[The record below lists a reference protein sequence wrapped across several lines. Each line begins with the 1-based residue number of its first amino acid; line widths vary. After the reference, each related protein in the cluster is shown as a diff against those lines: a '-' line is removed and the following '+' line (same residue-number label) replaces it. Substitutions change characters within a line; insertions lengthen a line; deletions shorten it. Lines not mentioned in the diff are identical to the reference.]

1 MVYIFTK
8 RKEFLIYMEIIN
20 SIFKLLAGIGLFL
33 FAMYLIE
40 EALKNLSGRNFK
52 LFLQRTTKNKISA
65 ASGGAL
71 VTAVLQSSSMV
82 SLMVIAFVGAGVFT
96 MKNALAIIL
105 GANFGTTIGSWL
117 VATLGFEMNI
127 EVIAY
132 PAVLLGGL
140 FIILFGK
147 RKVFKYSAYFLFGF
161 GLLFIGLSFM
171 KTAMEAQV
179 KVFDFSQYKD
189 MPPIIFLFIGFII
202 TLLVQS
208 SSVTMALTLSAL
220 HVGAINFPSAA
231 AIVLGS
237 ETGTTMKIL
246 LSAIGGSS
254 TKKRVVFGN
263 FLFNFLITILA
274 FIFLHPILN
283 LITDKFKIT
292 NPLIELVTFSSII
305 NLFSIVLFLPLLD
318 IFVKF
323 LERFFKDTNDHASA
337 YIANA
342 NIDDPETAL
351 DLFKRETDFFIH
363 NSILFN
369 LEIFDINSDFAQE
382 NEEFNKININNKYF
396 SKSVDEKYDFM
407 KQLQG
412 ELQSFY
418 LELRGK
424 LQNGQDSQLNQLNS
438 SIRSALYSI
447 KCLNDIKRNID
458 NLQQSSKTLKFN
470 FFVTKKTET
479 TNLYSQLNSVL
490 KNKKN
495 GNFKTL
501 EVIFKTIE
509 KSYTQTLNEFYK
521 QASLT
526 PIEDIEITTI
536 INFNREVFTSNKA
549 MLMAIKDFIFDEK
562 QAEEFNSIPV
572 YRT

>member
-105 GANFGTTIGSWL
+105 GANFGTTIDSWL

>member
-1 MVYIFTK
+1 
-8 RKEFLIYMEIIN
+8 MEIIN
-20 SIFKLLAGIGLFL
+20 SIFKLLSGIGLFL

-40 EALKNLSGRNFK
+40 EALKNLSGRKFK

-105 GANFGTTIGSWL
+105 GANFGTTIDSWL

-132 PAVLLGGL
+132 PAVFLGGL

-189 MPPIIFLFIGFII
+189 MPSILFLFIGFII

-220 HVGAINFPSAA
+220 HVGAVDFPSAA

-283 LITDKFKIT
+283 LITDKFHIT
-292 NPLIELVTFSSII
+292 NPLIELVTFSSFV
-305 NLFSIVLFLPLLD
+305 NLFSIILFLPLLD
-318 IFVKF
+318 IFAKF
-323 LERFFKDTNDHASA
+323 LERFFKDTNDHSSA

-342 NIDDPETAL
+342 NLDDPETAL
-351 DLFKRETDFFIH
+351 ELFKRETDYFIY

-382 NEEFNKININNKYF
+382 NEELKKINTKKKF
-396 SKSVDEKYDFM
+396 LLKSTEEKYDFM

-438 SIRSALYSI
+438 SIRSAMYSI

-479 TNLYSQLNSVL
+479 TNLYTQLNSVL

-495 GNFKTL
+495 DHFKTL
-501 EVIFKTIE
+501 EAIFKTIE
-509 KSYTQTLNEFYK
+509 KDYTETLNDFYK
-521 QASLT
+521 QASIT

-562 QAEEFNSIPV
+562 QAEDFNSIPV

>member
-1 MVYIFTK
+1 
-8 RKEFLIYMEIIN
+8 MEIIN

-33 FAMYLIE
+33 FAMFLIE

-105 GANFGTTIGSWL
+105 GANFGTTIDSWL

-132 PAVLLGGL
+132 PAVFLGGL

-189 MPPIIFLFIGFII
+189 MPSILFLFIGFII

-220 HVGAINFPSAA
+220 HVGAVDFPSAA

-283 LITDKFKIT
+283 LITDKFQIT

-305 NLFSIVLFLPLLD
+305 NLFSIILFLPLLD
-318 IFVKF
+318 IFAKF
-323 LERFFKDTNDHASA
+323 LERFFKDTNDHSSA

-351 DLFKRETDFFIH
+351 ELFKRETDYFIY

-382 NEEFNKININNKYF
+382 NEELKKINTKKKF
-396 SKSVDEKYDFM
+396 LLKSTEEKYDFM

-424 LQNGQDSQLNQLNS
+424 LQNGEDSQLNQLNS
-438 SIRSALYSI
+438 SIRSAMYSI

-479 TNLYSQLNSVL
+479 TNLYAQLNSVL

-495 GNFKTL
+495 DHFKTL
-501 EVIFKTIE
+501 EAIFKTIE
-509 KSYTQTLNEFYK
+509 KDYTETLNEFYK
-521 QASLT
+521 QASIT

-562 QAEEFNSIPV
+562 QAEDFNSIPV

>member
-1 MVYIFTK
+1 
-8 RKEFLIYMEIIN
+8 MEIIN

-105 GANFGTTIGSWL
+105 GANFGTTIDSWL

-132 PAVLLGGL
+132 PAVFLGGL
-140 FIILFGK
+140 FIIVFGK

-189 MPPIIFLFIGFII
+189 MPAILFLFIGFII

-220 HVGAINFPSAA
+220 HVGAVDFPSAA

-283 LITDKFKIT
+283 LITDKFQIT

-305 NLFSIVLFLPLLD
+305 NLFSIILFLPLLD
-318 IFVKF
+318 IFAKF
-323 LERFFKDTNDHASA
+323 LERFFKDTNDHVSA

-342 NIDDPETAL
+342 NMDDPETAL
-351 DLFKRETDFFIH
+351 ELFKRETDYFIY

-382 NEEFNKININNKYF
+382 NEELKKINAQKKFYLKT
-396 SKSVDEKYDFM
+396 SDEKYDFM

-438 SIRSALYSI
+438 SIRSAMYSI

-479 TNLYSQLNSVL
+479 TNLYAQLNSVL

-495 GNFKTL
+495 DQFKTL
-501 EVIFKTIE
+501 EAIFKTIE
-509 KSYTQTLNEFYK
+509 KSYTETLNEFYK

-562 QAEEFNSIPV
+562 QAEDFNSVPV

>member
-1 MVYIFTK
+1 
-8 RKEFLIYMEIIN
+8 
-20 SIFKLLAGIGLFL
+20 
-33 FAMYLIE
+33 
-40 EALKNLSGRNFK
+40 
-52 LFLQRTTKNKISA
+52 
-65 ASGGAL
+65 
-71 VTAVLQSSSMV
+71 
-82 SLMVIAFVGAGVFT
+82 
-96 MKNALAIIL
+96 
-105 GANFGTTIGSWL
+105 
-117 VATLGFEMNI
+117 
-127 EVIAY
+127 
-132 PAVLLGGL
+132 
-140 FIILFGK
+140 
-147 RKVFKYSAYFLFGF
+147 
-161 GLLFIGLSFM
+161 
-171 KTAMEAQV
+171 
-179 KVFDFSQYKD
+179 
-189 MPPIIFLFIGFII
+189 
-202 TLLVQS
+202 
-208 SSVTMALTLSAL
+208 MALTLSAL
-220 HVGAINFPSAA
+220 HAGAINFPSAA

-263 FLFNFLITILA
+263 FIFNFLITILA

-283 LITDKFKIT
+283 LITDKFKIA
-292 NPLIELVTFSSII
+292 NPLIELVTFSSFI

-337 YIANA
+337 YIASA

-351 DLFKRETDFFIH
+351 ELFKRETDFFIY

-369 LEIFDINSDFAQE
+369 LEIFDINYDFAQE

-396 SKSVDEKYDFM
+396 SKSVNEKYDFM

-424 LQNGQDSQLNQLNS
+424 LQNGQDSELNQLNS
-438 SIRSALYSI
+438 SIRSAMYSI

-479 TNLYSQLNSVL
+479 TNLYAQLNSVL

-495 GNFKTL
+495 DNFKTL
-501 EVIFKTIE
+501 EAIFKTIE
-509 KSYTQTLNEFYK
+509 KDYTKTLNDFYK

-549 MLMAIKDFIFDEK
+549 ILMAIKDFIFDEK
-562 QAEEFNSIPV
+562 QAEEFNSVPV

>member
-1 MVYIFTK
+1 
-8 RKEFLIYMEIIN
+8 MEITN

-105 GANFGTTIGSWL
+105 GANFGTTIDSWL

-132 PAVLLGGL
+132 PAVCIGGL
-140 FIILFGK
+140 LMILFGK
-147 RKVFKYSAYFLFGF
+147 RNVFKYSAYFLFGF

-179 KVFDFSQYKD
+179 KLFNFSQYKD
-189 MPPIIFLFIGFII
+189 MPTILFLVIGFII

-208 SSVTMALTLSAL
+208 SSVTMALTLSAM
-220 HVGAINFPSAA
+220 HAGAINFPSAA

-246 LSAIGGSS
+246 LTAIGGSS
-254 TKKRVVFGN
+254 TKKRVVLGN
-263 FLFNFLITILA
+263 LIFNVFITVFAFITLSPLLYLITETMQIS
-274 FIFLHPILN
+274 
-283 LITDKFKIT
+283 
-292 NPLIELVTFSSII
+292 NPLIGLVSFSSII
-305 NLFSIVLFLPLLD
+305 NLLSILIFLPLLEP
-318 IFVKF
+318 FSKF
-323 LERFFKDTNDHASA
+323 LELFFKDSNNHISA

-342 NIDDPETAL
+342 NLDDSETAL
-351 DLFKRETDFFIH
+351 DLFRRETDYFIH

-369 LEIFDINSDFAQE
+369 LEIFDINTELIQE
-382 NEEFNKININNKYF
+382 NEELKKINTNKKF
-396 SKSVDEKYDFM
+396 FIKTIDEKYDFM

-418 LELRGK
+418 LELRVK
-424 LQNGQDSQLNQLNS
+424 LQNGQDSELNQLNS
-438 SIRSALYSI
+438 SIRSAMYSI
-447 KCLNDIKRNID
+447 KCLNDIKSNVN

-470 FFVTKKTET
+470 FFINKKAET
-479 TNLYSQLNSVL
+479 SKIYTQLSDVL

-495 GNFKTL
+495 NNFKSL
-501 EVIFKTIE
+501 EFIYKSIE
-509 KSYTQTLNEFYK
+509 KNYTNTLNEFYK
-521 QASLT
+521 AASLT
-526 PIEDIEITTI
+526 PIEDLEITTI
-536 INFNREVFTSNKA
+536 INLNRELFTSNKA

-562 QAEEFNSIPV
+562 QAEDFNSVPV
-572 YRT
+572 YKS

>member
-105 GANFGTTIGSWL
+105 GANFGTTIDSWL

-342 NIDDPETAL
+342 NINDPETAL

-458 NLQQSSKTLKFN
+458 NLQQSPHLNLLLIELKEIIHLNLRMTLMSIVKHML
-470 FFVTKKTET
+470 KKW
-479 TNLYSQLNSVL
+479 
-490 KNKKN
+490 
-495 GNFKTL
+495 
-501 EVIFKTIE
+501 
-509 KSYTQTLNEFYK
+509 
-521 QASLT
+521 
-526 PIEDIEITTI
+526 
-536 INFNREVFTSNKA
+536 
-549 MLMAIKDFIFDEK
+549 IKM
-562 QAEEFNSIPV
+562 Q
-572 YRT
+572 

>member
-1 MVYIFTK
+1 
-8 RKEFLIYMEIIN
+8 MEITN

-96 MKNALAIIL
+96 IKNALAIIL
-105 GANFGTTIGSWL
+105 GANLGTTIDSWL

-132 PAVLLGGL
+132 PAVCIGGLLIILLG
-140 FIILFGK
+140 K
-147 RKVFKYSAYFLFGF
+147 QKVYKYSAYFLFGF

-171 KTAMEAQV
+171 KSAMEAQV
-179 KVFDFSQYKD
+179 KLFDFSQYKD
-189 MPPIIFLFIGFII
+189 MPSIVFLFIGFII

-208 SSVTMALTLSAL
+208 SSVTMALTLSAM
-220 HVGAINFPSAA
+220 HAGAIDFPSSAA
-231 AIVLGS
+231 LVLGS

-246 LSAIGGSS
+246 LSAIGGNS

-263 FLFNFLITILA
+263 LIFNIFITIFAFIILSPLIYLITETMQI
-274 FIFLHPILN
+274 
-283 LITDKFKIT
+283 K
-292 NPLIELVTFSSII
+292 NPLIGLVTFSSLINFLGII
-305 NLFSIVLFLPLLD
+305 VFLPLLNP
-318 IFVKF
+318 FSKF
-323 LERFFKDTNDHASA
+323 LELFFKDSNNHISA

-342 NIDDPETAL
+342 NLDDPETAL
-351 DLFKRETDFFIH
+351 DLFRRETDYFIH

-369 LEIFDINSDFAQE
+369 LEIFDGNSDFIQE
-382 NEEFNKININNKYF
+382 NLEFDKINTEKKFF
-396 SKSVDEKYDFM
+396 SKTSDEKYDFM

-418 LELRGK
+418 LELRTK
-424 LQNGQDSQLNQLNS
+424 LQNGQDSELNQLNS
-438 SIRSALYSI
+438 SIRSAMYSI
-447 KCLNDIKRNID
+447 KCLNDIKSNVN

-470 FFVTKKTET
+470 FFLNKKAET
-479 TNLYSQLNSVL
+479 TKIYTQLSDVL

-495 GNFKTL
+495 NNFKSL
-501 EVIFKTIE
+501 EFIYKSIE
-509 KSYTQTLNEFYK
+509 KNYTDTLNEFYK
-521 QASLT
+521 AASLT
-526 PIEDIEITTI
+526 PIEDLEITTI
-536 INFNREVFTSNKA
+536 INLNRELFTSNKA

-562 QAEEFNSIPV
+562 QAEHFNSVPV
-572 YRT
+572 YKS